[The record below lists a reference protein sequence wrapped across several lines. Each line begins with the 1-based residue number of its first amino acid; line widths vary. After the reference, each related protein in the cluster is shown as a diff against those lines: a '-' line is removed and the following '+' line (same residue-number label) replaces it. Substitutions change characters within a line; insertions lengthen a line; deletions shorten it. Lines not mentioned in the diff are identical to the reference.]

1 MLPVV
6 LVFRQSEGYC
16 ADMTNTT
23 GKPKTTRPRVFL
35 FLQGPH
41 GPFFSE
47 LANRLRETGA
57 TCFRVA
63 FNAGDASRWKDAD
76 SLLVFRDPIPAWRDQ
91 LTRWIDETQASDLV
105 LYGDVR
111 RHHAEAI
118 QIAKAAGLTIHVFE
132 EGYLRPYWTTY
143 ERDGS
148 NGNSKLMQISLE
160 QMTNALNRTAD
171 VPAVPPDRWGDLRM
185 HMIHGAL
192 YHWHVL
198 FRNQRFPHYQPHRDQ
213 TVAEEFRLQV
223 LRLLRRP
230 RHMVERWI
238 TTRRIRAGGRPY
250 HVVLLQLEHDASF
263 RAFSDFASQTE
274 FVDMVIAGFADGAP
288 QHHRL
293 VFKAHPLEDGRAP
306 LDRTIRDT
314 ARARGV
320 SDRVHFV
327 RGGKLAYLL
336 QAARSA
342 VTVNSTSAHQA
353 LWRGLPVRSFGVSVY
368 DKPGLVSG
376 QPLPEFF
383 ADPMPPDPNAYAIYR
398 QFLLETSQLPGGYY
412 SSKGRAQLLRH
423 VVDRMVST
431 KDPYDLRLQ
440 SRETAAQQLRVV
452 R

>member
-1 MLPVV
+1 
-6 LVFRQSEGYC
+6 
-16 ADMTNTT
+16 MTNTT
-23 GKPKTTRPRVFL
+23 GKPKTSARRVFL

-47 LANRLRETGA
+47 LADRLRETGA
-57 TCFRVA
+57 TCYRVA
-63 FNAGDASRWKDAD
+63 FNAGDRSRWRDRA
-76 SLLVFRDPIPAWRDQ
+76 SLLDFRDALSEWPG
-91 LTRWIDETQASDLV
+91 TFTEWIGRTQATDLV

-111 RHHAEAI
+111 RHHADAI
-118 QIAKAAGLTIHVFE
+118 QIAKAAGLTVHVFE
-132 EGYLRPYWTTY
+132 EGYLRPYWATY

-148 NGNSKLMQISLE
+148 NGNSKLMQITLD
-160 QMTNALNRTAD
+160 QMQNALSRTAD
-171 VPAVPPDRWGDLRM
+171 VPALPPDQWGDLRM
-185 HMIHGAL
+185 HMVHGAL

-198 FRNQRFPHYQPHRDQ
+198 FRNQSFPHYQPHRDQ

-223 LRLLRRP
+223 LRLVRRP

-238 TTRRIRAGGRPY
+238 TTRRIRTGGRPY

-263 RAFSDFASQTE
+263 RAFSDFASQTD
-274 FVDMVIAGFADGAP
+274 FVDMVIDGFARGAP
-288 QHHRL
+288 AHHRL

-306 LDRTIRDT
+306 LERTIRDS
-314 ARARGV
+314 ARTHDVA
-320 SDRVHFV
+320 DRIHFV

-368 DKPGLVSG
+368 DKPGLVSH

-383 ADPMPPDPNAYAIYR
+383 ADPVPPDPQAYSVYR
-398 QFLLETSQLPGGYY
+398 QFLLETSQIPGGFY
-412 SSKGRAQLLRH
+412 SVKGRSQLLRQ
-423 VVDRMVST
+423 VVDRMLST
-431 KDPYDLRLQ
+431 DDPYHVRLER
-440 SRETAAQQLRVV
+440 RETGAQQLRVV